1 MNITVIGAAGSVGRR
16 VVAEALARDHRVRA
30 VVRSLSRATEVP
42 AGAEVLVGDAGRSE
56 DVARLSAGQDV
67 VVSAIRPAL
76 GHEGDL
82 VAMAQAVLSG
92 AARSSVRLLLVG
104 GAGSLTVPGTGGT
117 LVIDDPRHLDGRF
130 RAIAQACGD
139 MLEVCRAEPAVDWA
153 YLSPA
158 AMLVPGVRRGE
169 YRLGVD
175 DLVVDDAGESVI
187 SMEDLAVALLD
198 EAERPRH
205 HRMRFT
211 VGY

>member
-1 MNITVIGAAGSVGRR
+1 MNITVIGAAGNVGRR

-30 VVRSLSRATEVP
+30 VVRSSARASEVP
-42 AGAEVLVGDAGRSE
+42 VGAEVRVGDAGRAE

-67 VVSAIRPAL
+67 VVSATRPAP

-82 VAMAQAVLSG
+82 VAMAQAVLAG
-92 AARSSVRLLLVG
+92 VARTSVRLLLVG
-104 GAGSLTVPGTGGT
+104 GAGSLTVPGSGGT
-117 LVIDDPRHLDGRF
+117 LVIDHPRYLEAPF
-130 RAIAQACGD
+130 RAIAQACTD

-158 AMLVPGVRRGE
+158 AMLVPGERRGD
-169 YRLGVD
+169 YRLGGD
-175 DLVVDDAGESVI
+175 ELVVDGGGDSVI

-198 EAERPRH
+198 EAERPKH

>member
-67 VVSAIRPAL
+67 VVSA
-76 GHEGDL
+76 
-82 VAMAQAVLSG
+82 
-92 AARSSVRLLLVG
+92 
-104 GAGSLTVPGTGGT
+104 
-117 LVIDDPRHLDGRF
+117 
-130 RAIAQACGD
+130 
-139 MLEVCRAEPAVDWA
+139 
-153 YLSPA
+153 
-158 AMLVPGVRRGE
+158 
-169 YRLGVD
+169 
-175 DLVVDDAGESVI
+175 
-187 SMEDLAVALLD
+187 VALLD